1 MTAWG
6 FAVKRVGR
14 KASVLAAILCVLF
27 LGAFVASARADSL
40 DFSCADPGGCSGI
53 VSFTGTV
60 TNASASNI
68 TNVVQN
74 LGGIFSGQLFTLL
87 FDTSGTVFDHSA
99 SGIMSLDDGRG
110 DTLSGTFSS
119 FNPTCDGLGLE
130 CSISMAVTWNSLSSS
145 VQAAL
150 GTTTGVDLATIG
162 WSQSTGNVTGVH
174 ISILPLPVP
183 EPASLLLFGSG
194 LLAVGGLVRRRLR
207 G

>member
-40 DFSCADPGGCSGI
+40 DFSCGAGGCSGI
-53 VSFTGTV
+53 VSFTGTM
-60 TNASASNI
+60 TSASASNPGI
-68 TNVVQN
+68 TNVVQL
-74 LGGIFSGQLFTLL
+74 LGGYYSGNSFTLA
-87 FDTSGTVFDHSA
+87 FDTSGT
-99 SGIMSLDDGRG
+99 MSLDDGIG
-110 DTLSGTFSS
+110 DALSGTFSS

-162 WSQSTGNVTGVH
+162 WSQSTGNVTSVD

>member
-6 FAVKRVGR
+6 FAVKRVVH

-40 DFSCADPGGCSGI
+40 DFSCGAGGCSGI
-53 VSFTGTV
+53 VSFTGTM
-60 TNASASNI
+60 TSASASNPGI
-68 TNVVQN
+68 TNVVQL
-74 LGGIFSGQLFTLL
+74 LGGYYSGNSFTLA
-87 FDTSGTVFDHSA
+87 FDTSGT
-99 SGIMSLDDGRG
+99 MSLDDGSG
-110 DTLSGTFSS
+110 DALSGTFSS
-119 FNPTCDGLGLE
+119 FNPTCDGFQ
-130 CSISMAVTWNSLSSS
+130 CSITMSVAWNSLSSS

-162 WSQSTGNVTGVH
+162 WSQSTGNVTSVD